1 MFARSE
7 ERGLPWIWD
16 SKIKWQWWSAGSSNI
31 GRACSLR
38 LVEEGAKV
46 VIAYSSNDQ
55 KADESLAD
63 MIAAGGEGCAYKF
76 KADTSQEDQVDKLF
90 NFVLEKF
97 GGIDILIYSA
107 MSWPTNKVV
116 DIPLAEWQ
124 RCIAVNLDGVF
135 LTNRWL
141 GNYWIKKGQKG
152 GHILNFA
159 SQAAFK
165 GSTTFHAH
173 YAASKAGVV
182 AFTVSLP
189 RKWQKRAFTSTPS
202 LPGMTA
208 NVGKGWAHRGKGRVL
223 QDPHPHGAHR
233 HPGRNGRHR
242 GLPGLAEE
250 LLHDRRDGGRFGRH
264 ALPLSAIRKELCYS
278 FFQKGGNPS

>member
-1 MFARSE
+1 MDL
-7 ERGLPWIWD
+7 GLKD
-16 SKIKWQWWSAGSSNI
+16 KVAVVVGGSSNI

-107 MSWPTNKVV
+107 MSWPTNRVV

-182 AFTVSLP
+182 AFTVSFA
-189 RKWQKRAFTSTPS
+189 KEVAKEGIYVNSIA
-202 LPGMTA
+202 PGMTA
-208 NVGKGWAHRGKGRVL
+208 TVGKGWLTEEKAEYYKTRIPMGRIGTPEEMADIVAFL
-223 QDPHPHGAHR
+223 VSPKNSYMIGATV
-233 HPGRNGRHR
+233 
-242 GLPGLAEE
+242 
-250 LLHDRRDGGRFGRH
+250 DVSGGM
-264 ALPLSAIRKELCYS
+264 LCR
-278 FFQKGGNPS
+278 